1 MYEQRPQVLTAPLG
15 DTHHHCAI
23 AARMLARYQPQP
35 GCQVPAVLEVGSVAD
50 RRYHCGC
57 SLRPDSSDLRY
68 PLTNSAGFE
77 DRGDPAIE
85 SFDAFVDLKHRS
97 VQARDDLTHHLSQLI
112 VGFRQDFRDEPPR
125 PGCRDRDRY
134 TTVEQKSVHLA
145 DQFGSMIDQPLPRAV
160 ECLDV
165 LLFEGLLRHEPH
177 VPLLYRSADR
187 LCVIAVVLLPA
198 DEWLHIL
205 RSHDLHRVTEL
216 LELPLPKERTGGG
229 FDADEAR
236 RQFAKDLEQLLPA
249 NPTDLRGVPYGRHR
263 GAGRHSLPGRYRE
276 CELSL

>member
-50 RRYHCGC
+50 RRYHRGC
-57 SLRPDSSDLRY
+57 RLRPDPSDLGD
-68 PLTNSAGFE
+68 PLTNVAGLE
-77 DRGDPAIE
+77 DRANLSIE
-85 SFDAFVDLKHRS
+85 SLDAIVDLKHEG
-97 VQARDDLTHHLSQLI
+97 VQTRDDFSHHLSQLI
-112 VGFRQDFRDEPPR
+112 VGFRQYFWNQPPCACSR
-125 PGCRDRDRY
+125 YRDRY
-134 TTVEQKSVHLA
+134 PAVEQKSAHLA
-145 DQFGSMIDQPLPRAV
+145 DQCGSMIDQPLPRAV
-160 ECLDV
+160 ERLDV

-198 DEWLHIL
+198 YEWLHVL
-205 RSHDLHRVTEL
+205 RGHDLHGVTEL
-216 LELPLPKERTGGG
+216 LELPLPIECTGRG

-236 RQFAKDLEQLLPA
+236 LQFAKDLEQLLA
-249 NPTDLRGVPYGRHR
+249 ADPTDQDR
-263 GAGRHSLPGRYRE
+263 ASLTVDTV
-276 CELSL
+276 ELEDILCQVDTENVNF